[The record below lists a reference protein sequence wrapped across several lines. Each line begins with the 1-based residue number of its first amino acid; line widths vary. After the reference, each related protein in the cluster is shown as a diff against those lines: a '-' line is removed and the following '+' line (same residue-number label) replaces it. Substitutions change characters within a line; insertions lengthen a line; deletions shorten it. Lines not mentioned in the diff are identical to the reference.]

1 MPADR
6 PRGDKHALLVPHE
19 SREEAT
25 MVRRFVDARGMEW
38 EVWEA
43 GLKRMLA
50 DAPARKRSAEPT
62 WLCFASATQRR
73 RLVRYPPW
81 WHALSPVELDRLCA
95 AAELEPVR
103 PPLSPPPQPRG

>member
-1 MPADR
+1 
-6 PRGDKHALLVPHE
+6 
-19 SREEAT
+19 

-43 GLKRMLA
+43 GIRRTLA
-50 DAPARKRSAEPT
+50 DAPVRKRSAEPT

-73 RLVRYPPW
+73 RLTRYPPW
-81 WHALSPVELDRLCA
+81 WHALSPGELDRLCT

-103 PPLSPPPQPRG
+103 SQPSPARQPRG